1 LKLGATYVSLWW
13 WPEALEQLRV
23 AKFFLPLDEHERV
36 DRLIETAD
44 ARYQARLQ
52 FSNLSEQ

>member
-23 AKFFLPLDEHERV
+23 AKFYLPLDEHERI

-52 FSNLSEQ
+52 FANASEP